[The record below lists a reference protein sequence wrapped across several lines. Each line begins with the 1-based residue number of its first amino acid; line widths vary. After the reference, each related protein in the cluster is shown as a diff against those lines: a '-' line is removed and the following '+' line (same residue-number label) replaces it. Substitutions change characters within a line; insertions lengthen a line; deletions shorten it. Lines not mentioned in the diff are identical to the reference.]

1 MSKLPLFPLNLVLL
15 PYEYLPLHI
24 FEPRYKNMI
33 RNAIEDEL
41 PFGIILSEGEGVY
54 SKGVKVEVNKVY
66 KEYQNGEYDILVK
79 GQDLF
84 NVIKTKVQGETVIGE
99 IEYLPIQVKSEN
111 SQFKEF
117 QNLYLKILLKLG
129 VDKDLNIHMDKQISY
144 EFLQGMQLPISIKK
158 NLISLNEE
166 TERLVFITKI
176 FNEILQSDFNI
187 PSKDIPKA

>member
-1 MSKLPLFPLNLVLL
+1 
-15 PYEYLPLHI
+15 
-24 FEPRYKNMI
+24 MI

-79 GQDLF
+79 GQELF
-84 NVIKTKVQGETVIGE
+84 SVIETEVQGETVIGE
-99 IEYLPIQVKSEN
+99 IEYLPIKVRPEN

-158 NLISLNEE
+158 ELISLNEE

>member
-1 MSKLPLFPLNLVLL
+1 
-15 PYEYLPLHI
+15 
-24 FEPRYKNMI
+24 MI

-79 GQDLF
+79 GQELF
-84 NVIKTKVQGETVIGE
+84 SVIETEVQGETVIGE
-99 IEYLPIQVKSEN
+99 IEYLPIEVKSEN

-158 NLISLNEE
+158 ELISLNEE
-166 TERLVFITKI
+166 TERLVFITNI
-176 FNEILQSDFNI
+176 FNEILQSDINI
-187 PSKDIPKA
+187 PPKDIPEA

>member
-1 MSKLPLFPLNLVLL
+1 
-15 PYEYLPLHI
+15 
-24 FEPRYKNMI
+24 MI

-79 GQDLF
+79 GQELF
-84 NVIKTKVQGETVIGE
+84 SVIETEVQGETVIGE
-99 IEYLPIQVKSEN
+99 IEYLPIQVTSED

-158 NLISLNEE
+158 KLISLNEE
-166 TERLVFITKI
+166 TERLVFITNI
-176 FNEILQSDFNI
+176 FNEILQSDINI
-187 PSKDIPKA
+187 SSKDIPKA

>member
-1 MSKLPLFPLNLVLL
+1 
-15 PYEYLPLHI
+15 
-24 FEPRYKNMI
+24 MI
-33 RNAIEDEL
+33 RNAIEDES

-54 SKGVKVEVNKVY
+54 SKGVRVEVNKVY

-79 GQDLF
+79 GLDLF
-84 NVIKTKVQGETVIGE
+84 NVIETEVQGETVIGE
-99 IEYLPIQVKSEN
+99 IEYLPIQVKSDN

-129 VDKDLNIHMDKQISY
+129 VDKDLNIHMEKQISY

-158 NLISLNEE
+158 ELINLNEQ
-166 TERLVFITKI
+166 TERLVFITNI
-176 FNEILQSDFNI
+176 FNEILQSDINI

>member
-1 MSKLPLFPLNLVLL
+1 
-15 PYEYLPLHI
+15 
-24 FEPRYKNMI
+24 MI
-33 RNAIEDEL
+33 RNAIEDES

-54 SKGVKVEVNKVY
+54 SKGVRVEVNKVY

-84 NVIKTKVQGETVIGE
+84 NVIETEVQGETVIGE
-99 IEYLPIQVKSEN
+99 IEYLPIQVKSDN

-158 NLISLNEE
+158 ELINLNEE
-166 TERLVFITKI
+166 TERLVFITNI
-176 FNEILQSDFNI
+176 FNEILQSDINI